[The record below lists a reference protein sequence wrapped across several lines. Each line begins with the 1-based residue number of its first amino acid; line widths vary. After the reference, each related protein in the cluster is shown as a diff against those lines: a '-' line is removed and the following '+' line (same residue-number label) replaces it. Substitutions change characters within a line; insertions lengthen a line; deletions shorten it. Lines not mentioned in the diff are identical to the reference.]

1 MKDIVQF
8 CDMTSD
14 TIENYIV
21 TRHYAVFI
29 IKQQE
34 SNIKGIQNEVKQ
46 QSICS
51 KILLQRKF
59 KKISNLQYK
68 PKTTTQP
75 MIQKKVK
82 DLSII

>member
-29 IKQQE
+29 IKQHE
-34 SNIKGIQNEVKQ
+34 SNIKGIQNEVINNKAFAQ
-46 QSICS
+46 RYYFNENSKRSVICNINLKLPLS
-51 KILLQRKF
+51 PWF
-59 KKISNLQYK
+59 KKR
-68 PKTTTQP
+68 
-75 MIQKKVK
+75 
-82 DLSII
+82 